1 MAGPKPV
8 NTAYARAGDDNH
20 RKQDL
25 YPERCAPRVKVFLFL
40 PWLSKGKPEVA
51 TMLFSIHFHD
61 HITPNGKGLSDLFLP
76 PHRALFATPLTTT
89 EQVYTYTDDTS
100 SQRPEP

>member
-1 MAGPKPV
+1 
-8 NTAYARAGDDNH
+8 
-20 RKQDL
+20 
-25 YPERCAPRVKVFLFL
+25 
-40 PWLSKGKPEVA
+40 
-51 TMLFSIHFHD
+51 MLFSIHFHD
-61 HITPNGKGLSDLFLP
+61 HTTPNGKGLSGLFLP